1 MKFRIYALRVAVA
14 LTAFGLSL
22 GLFEIGRFL
31 TADSQPKTE
40 EVKTTQ
46 PVEKELPAILSP
58 EVAVFPPGVEQTP
71 TISPTE
77 TEEKTVYEFDGGNDY
92 YIIGKLPKGFRDFEN
107 LSIVTRDYENA
118 SEENNYEAVPI
129 PPKGFFLTKKE
140 FNFTRIK
147 IANKQIAFETEA
159 KNGVSYQFV
168 GEFIE
173 EEAIEVKDKDGNEYT
188 DSAVLK
194 GRLKKMRDGKMIAE
208 SEVKFAIMHGC

>member
-1 MKFRIYALRVAVA
+1 MKLRIYALRVAVA
-14 LTAFGLSL
+14 LTAFGLCV
-22 GLFEIGRFL
+22 GLFEIGRYL
-31 TADSQPKTE
+31 TADSQPNAE
-40 EVKTTQ
+40 EVKTVQ
-46 PVEKELPAILSP
+46 SVEKELPDILP
-58 EVAVFPPGVEQTP
+58 TEVAVFPPRVEQTP

-77 TEEKTVYEFDGGNDY
+77 TEEKTVYEFDAGNDY

-129 PPKGFFLTKKE
+129 PPKGFFLAKKE
-140 FNFTRIK
+140 FNFTRIN

-159 KNGVSYQFV
+159 KKGVSYQFV

-188 DSAVLK
+188 DYAVLK
-194 GRLKKMRDGKMIAE
+194 GRLKKMRDGKKIAE